1 MIKPKKPRL
10 SFFIYISG
18 TLLALFSLKVS
29 SDDGFISFY
38 ENEIIS
44 ETLFLN
50 IDPIHLN
57 DIEPAFENTNYWK
70 KL

>member
-1 MIKPKKPRL
+1 ML
-10 SFFIYISG
+10 S
-18 TLLALFSLKVS
+18 
-29 SDDGFISFY
+29 

-70 KL
+70 YGLCWFSSNPIFEEKASKFNNAWL